1 MENKGMK
8 RAWLVLFV
16 LVLAG
21 RVEAHTPDPGLPVF
35 PPGYAESMSADDPLQ
50 PVLSLYRSG
59 DYAGALFQAEEVAG
73 QLSPL
78 DPLAETVAFLLG
90 DLHFKSV
97 ETLGGSEPLYASIS
111 AFQSAILNYRESQNA
126 IRALIRMGEVYRAL
140 KFYPES
146 LATFRRVLI
155 KHPKSR
161 FVLPARLGMA
171 DTYRD
176 WGKLKETEDTY
187 KLIRNMKLSKA
198 ERMSVNRGEADI
210 AYQSGNLKRAY
221 QKYREMGARPTD
233 YGEEDRRT
241 LFQFGQAAYQTGHD
255 KQAREVLL
263 AYYNTFSGDEMSPIA
278 LAQVGETWRRAKKD
292 KGAGPAYES
301 IRNTFLLMKASSPG
315 EIAGKLLNEVGA
327 LGRKKECPAKLPQI
341 RPSDCIPIAEAEGS
355 GALPRGVKEVIA
367 LSRELIQAVP
377 LLPVYQETIFSAARA
392 LRSQGLVDTP
402 FELEDRLRLP
412 RVGIEQTA
420 FQKQVHATFRK
431 TMQEVV
437 GELGKAGG
445 DQKVVD
451 LFYRY
456 PAAFSPAMKTG
467 PTGMQV
473 AESMTETGLPS
484 AAAEIYEAIA
494 STTRHAGAE
503 EALARLAAIRA
514 SQGEQVDAHR
524 NVTQFL
530 ARYPT
535 RREAPSMVQA
545 FGDLLAEEGETDL
558 AIEKYRDWL
567 TRYPG
572 HPDESR
578 VLLSL
583 ARGYVR
589 KGALLEAAETYER
602 FFSVEM
608 APTSQAYL
616 EAADV
621 SYELERYKDASGYY
635 ESALK
640 ADPGFSYA
648 GWSELQ
654 LANSYRALGQIERS
668 QEIYVRLSEQATD
681 PVIKQLAATKARI
694 FSGGQ

>member
-1 MENKGMK
+1 MK
-8 RAWLVLFV
+8 RAFCVLFV

-21 RVEAHTPDPGLPVF
+21 RVEAHTPDPGLPIF
-35 PPGYAESMSADDPLQ
+35 PPGYVESASTDDPLQ

-73 QLSPL
+73 RLSPL

-90 DLHFKSV
+90 DLHFRSV

-111 AFQSAILNYRESQNA
+111 AFQSAILNYRDSENA
-126 IRALIRMGEVYRAL
+126 IRALVRMGEVYRAL

-176 WGKLKETEDTY
+176 WGKLKEAEETY
-187 KLIRNMKLSKA
+187 KLIRNMKLSKQ
-198 ERMSVNRGEADI
+198 ERISLNRGEADI

-221 QKYREMGARPTD
+221 QKYREMGVRPTD
-233 YGEEDRRT
+233 YGEQDRRT
-241 LFQFGQAAYQTGHD
+241 LFQFGQAAYRTGND

-263 AYYNTFSGDEMSPIA
+263 AYYNTFPGDEMSPIA

-301 IRNTFLLMKASSPG
+301 IRNTFLLMEADSPG
-315 EIAGKLLNEVGA
+315 EVAGKLINEVGA
-327 LGRKKECPAKLPQI
+327 LGHKKECPAKLPQI
-341 RPSDCIPIAEAEGS
+341 RPSDCIPVAEAEGS
-355 GALPRGVKEVIA
+355 GALPRGIKEVVA
-367 LSRELIQAVP
+367 LSRELIQTVP
-377 LLPVYQETIFSAARA
+377 LLPVYQETVFSASRA
-392 LRSQGLVDTP
+392 LRSQGLIDVP
-402 FELEDRLRLP
+402 FELEDRLRTP
-412 RVGIEQTA
+412 MAGVEQTA

-437 GELGKAGG
+437 GELGKMGD

-456 PAAFSPAMKTG
+456 PAAFSPAMRTG
-467 PTGMQV
+467 ATGMQV
-473 AESMTETGLPS
+473 AKSMTEIGLLS
-484 AAAEIYEAIA
+484 AAAEIYQTIA

-503 EALARLAAIRA
+503 EALARLAKIKA
-514 SQGEQVDAHR
+514 SQGEHVDAH
-524 NVTQFL
+524 NNITQFL

-535 RREAPSMVQA
+535 RPEASSLVQT

-572 HPDESR
+572 HPDESG

-589 KGALLEAAETYER
+589 KGALSEAAETYER
-602 FFSVEM
+602 LFSVEM
-608 APTSQAYL
+608 EPTSQAYL

-621 SYELERYKDASGYY
+621 AYQMERYREASGYY

-654 LANSYRALGQIERS
+654 LANSYRALGQIDRS
-668 QEIYVRLSEQATD
+668 QEIYVRLSEKATD
-681 PVIKQLAATKARI
+681 PVIRQLAATKAHI
-694 FSGGQ
+694 FAGGQ